1 MAANPLAGSVPAEET
16 PARIAAWLAEHA
28 VGQSQDLHLLTM
40 AVGVLIS
47 LLTHKTELIVRGV
60 YGAGKTQCIAL
71 LAAFFALRGH
81 QVYYAAR
88 ENTTIVAMATFVHQ
102 LLPREPDDEWPDA
115 IRLVS
120 QPQARTSE
128 GTPLDARD
136 TDKNQQV
143 WHAKLV
149 LATTGLHL
157 AQFRHKHRPLAK
169 AVDYADIFIYDEA
182 QQEAALSDLAI
193 LGALPR
199 KCLVLRLGDP
209 KQTSGGTGS
218 SDLARQVRHISD
230 QLALG
235 IRAARK
241 PYLPQ
246 MLPMLL
252 QSLLLD
258 DLPPEMAT
266 PLPERTHDK
275 GVSTVGATGAL
286 PGGRKPAATVPLSAD
301 AARAPLACALLHVVG
316 DVPPR
321 WHTAGDL
328 DACAGERAPHNWCV
342 MLPVSRRVQPGVYT
356 MMALSR
362 YRDALLQ
369 NSSPERP
376 LVYQPLIPQLLTA
389 SYHCDVRYAKLDD
402 LLKGGLPPPS
412 AVNSRHV
419 QALHADLRAET
430 LSHAAGLT
438 SHSTILM
445 YGKSGF
451 LRVAGWDRHSCAPLR
466 ESLHVPLIGA
476 SLVGAAYSRL
486 LRAQSRTGCRL
497 RFLGWPAA
505 CMGLLPGASGSWVG
519 LSSHA

>member
-1 MAANPLAGSVPAEET
+1 MAANPLAGSVPVQKRLL
-16 PARIAAWLAEHA
+16 RIAAWLAEHA

-81 QVYYAAR
+81 EVYYAAR

-102 LLPREPDDEWPDA
+102 LLPRAPDDEWPDA
-115 IRLVS
+115 IRLFS

-136 TDKNQQV
+136 TDKNQHV

-169 AVDYADIFIYDEA
+169 AVDYADIFIYDDA

-199 KCLVLRLGDP
+199 KCLVLRPSKPPVAQGPVISHAKSGTSLTNLRLGSVP
-209 KQTSGGTGS
+209 RASHTS
-218 SDLARQVRHISD
+218 
-230 QLALG
+230 
-235 IRAARK
+235 RK
-241 PYLPQ
+241 CFRCCCSPCCSMTFRLRW
-246 MLPMLL
+246 
-252 QSLLLD
+252 
-258 DLPPEMAT
+258 
-266 PLPERTHDK
+266 PLPC
-275 GVSTVGATGAL
+275 
-286 PGGRKPAATVPLSAD
+286 LSALTQ
-301 AARAPLACALLHVVG
+301 RRLVLLVRRGPCPVVENTQPQCRSLQMPRALLHVVG
-316 DVPPR
+316 EVPLR

-328 DACAGERAPHNWCV
+328 DACAGERAPHNWHG
-342 MLPVSRRVQPGVYT
+342 MLPVSWRVQPGVYT

-369 NSSPERP
+369 NCSPERP
-376 LVYQPLIPQLLTA
+376 LVYQPLIPQILTACYHCILLPPRAFDAHPPVTRDVFYAVALFLQLRAHYPELVRQHRGAGSLLLTPRLDA
-389 SYHCDVRYAKLDD
+389 QATFAKLFADIGREGDVRYAKLDD

-419 QALHADLRAET
+419 QALRADLRAET

-445 YGKSGF
+445 
-451 LRVAGWDRHSCAPLR
+451 
-466 ESLHVPLIGA
+466 
-476 SLVGAAYSRL
+476 
-486 LRAQSRTGCRL
+486 
-497 RFLGWPAA
+497 
-505 CMGLLPGASGSWVG
+505 
-519 LSSHA
+519 

>member
-1 MAANPLAGSVPAEET
+1 
-16 PARIAAWLAEHA
+16 
-28 VGQSQDLHLLTM
+28 M

-47 LLTHKTELIVRGV
+47 WLTHKTELIVRGV

-71 LAAFFALRGH
+71 LAAFFVLRGH

-199 KCLVLRLGDP
+199 MFLVLRLGGP

-218 SDLARQVRHISD
+218 SDLARQVQHISD

-275 GVSTVGATGAL
+275 GVGTVGATGAL

-301 AARAPLACALLHVVG
+301 AARVPLICALLHVVG
-316 DVPPR
+316 DVPLR
-321 WHTAGDL
+321 WRTAGDL

-389 SYHCDVRYAKLDD
+389 SYHCILLPPRAFDAYPPVSRDVFYAVALFLQLRAHYPELVRQHRGAGSLLLTPRLDAQATFAKLFADIGREGDVRYAKLDD

-419 QALHADLRAET
+419 QALRAHLRAET
-430 LSHAAGLT
+430 LSHCRAHFPLHHLDVRQVGV
-438 SHSTILM
+438 
-445 YGKSGF
+445 
-451 LRVAGWDRHSCAPLR
+451 LRP
-466 ESLHVPLIGA
+466 
-476 SLVGAAYSRL
+476 
-486 LRAQSRTGCRL
+486 T
-497 RFLGWPAA
+497 
-505 CMGLLPGASGSWVG
+505 
-519 LSSHA
+519 

>member
-1 MAANPLAGSVPAEET
+1 
-16 PARIAAWLAEHA
+16 
-28 VGQSQDLHLLTM
+28 
-40 AVGVLIS
+40 
-47 LLTHKTELIVRGV
+47 
-60 YGAGKTQCIAL
+60 
-71 LAAFFALRGH
+71 
-81 QVYYAAR
+81 
-88 ENTTIVAMATFVHQ
+88 MATFVHQ
-102 LLPREPDDEWPDA
+102 LLPRAPDDEWPDA

-120 QPQARTSE
+120 QPLARTSE
-128 GTPLDARD
+128 GTPSDARD
-136 TDKNQQV
+136 TDKNQHV

-182 QQEAALSDLAI
+182 QQEAALSDL
-193 LGALPR
+193 
-199 KCLVLRLGDP
+199 GDP

-218 SDLARQVRHISD
+218 SDLARQVRHISG

-266 PLPERTHDK
+266 PLPERTHAEEA
-275 GVSTVGATGAL
+275 GTVGATGAL
-286 PGGRKPAATVPLSAD
+286 PAGRKPAATVPLSAD
-301 AARAPLACALLHVVG
+301 AARVPLTHALLHFVG
-316 DVPPR
+316 EVPLR

-369 NSSPERP
+369 NCSPERP
-376 LVYQPLIPQLLTA
+376 LVYQPLIRQILTACYHCILLPPRAFDAHPPVTRDVFYAVALFLQLRAHYPELVRQHRGAGSLLLTPRLDA
-389 SYHCDVRYAKLDD
+389 QATFAKLFADIGREGDVRYAKLD
-402 LLKGGLPPPS
+402 GSCCSAGLPS
-412 AVNSRHV
+412 S
-419 QALHADLRAET
+419 
-430 LSHAAGLT
+430 LSGMAG
-438 SHSTILM
+438 
-445 YGKSGF
+445 
-451 LRVAGWDRHSCAPLR
+451 
-466 ESLHVPLIGA
+466 
-476 SLVGAAYSRL
+476 
-486 LRAQSRTGCRL
+486 
-497 RFLGWPAA
+497 
-505 CMGLLPGASGSWVG
+505 
-519 LSSHA
+519 